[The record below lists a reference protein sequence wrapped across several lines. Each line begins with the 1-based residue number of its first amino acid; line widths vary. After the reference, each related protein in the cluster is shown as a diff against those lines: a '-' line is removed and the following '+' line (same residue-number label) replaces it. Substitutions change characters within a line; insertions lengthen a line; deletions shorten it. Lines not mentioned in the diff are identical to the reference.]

1 MSKFLPAFSD
11 LYWPDTWSQVH
22 SMPLDRHVVDT
33 NWKISH
39 GVIYTAERLV
49 NFGMNVEPS
58 CHCGAPLETLQHLF
72 FDCPVAQAVLQS
84 IYTVFKSA
92 VPPCPPLTARHL
104 LFGFSPDERQAVPP
118 VFSYVLNLC
127 KFFLWL
133 SRNNYRFRDTA
144 PSVPDIITSVRQRL
158 FFFLPLFKKHFVSDT
173 RKRKFNRCWNVLGK
187 FWANTV

>member
-1 MSKFLPAFSD
+1 MILPRTRTVRLNFCPYLVHYD
-11 LYWPDTWSQVH
+11 WPDTWSQVH
-22 SMPLDRHVVDT
+22 SMPLDRHVIDA

-49 NFGMNVEPS
+49 NFGMDVEPS
-58 CHCGAPLETLQHLF
+58 CHCGAPLET
-72 FDCPVAQAVLQS
+72 
-84 IYTVFKSA
+84 
-92 VPPCPPLTARHL
+92 
-104 LFGFSPDERQAVPP
+104 PDERQAVPP

-133 SRNNYRFRDTA
+133 TRNNYRFRNTA

-158 FFFLPLFKKHFVSDT
+158 FFILPLFKKRFVSDT

-187 FWANTV
+187 FWANPV